1 MMKEIQRK
9 KKVLIDLTNY
19 GSLTAGFGQIAANY
33 ATAFSSMP
41 VDDLHFVY
49 LLRQKYMQEFGP
61 NVTSVPV
68 RRINKF
74 FPFTLPKVDVWH
86 AVNQQRK
93 MLRIAGGTKF
103 IFTIHD
109 FNFLTEKK
117 PWKAKMYLRRMQNK
131 VNKAAV
137 VTTISHYVADV
148 IRQHVDLKGKE
159 IRVIYNGVE
168 RIDTL
173 EGIKPSFATG
183 RPFFFTIGQIRRKKN
198 FHLLVDVMRYFPEY
212 DLYICGDAHFAYA
225 EEVRNLIRENQ
236 LTNVFLTDVF
246 LKARRSGYIGTVR
259 HSCFLVREKALDCRW
274 WKLCNL
280 GRLYLLLIA
289 LVCRKF
295 VMDTL
300 SCGNIWI
307 QNLWWKVSGSIYL
320 IFIKIRN
327 AWRKSRNMPL
337 HSITRSI
344 YKPTL
349 IYIGS

>member
-1 MMKEIQRK
+1 MMEKEIQRK

-33 ATAFSSMP
+33 AAAFSSMP
-41 VDDLHFVY
+41 VEDLHFVY
-49 LLRQKYMQEFGP
+49 LLRQKYMQEFGS

-93 MLRIAGGTKF
+93 LLRIAGGTKF

-148 IRQHVDLKGKE
+148 IRQHIDLKGKE

-168 RIDTL
+168 RIDML
-173 EGIKPSFATG
+173 EGTQPSFATG

-198 FHLLVDVMRYFPEY
+198 FHLLVDVMRHFPEY

-225 EEVRNLIRENQ
+225 EEVRNLIREKQ
-236 LTNVFLTDVF
+236 VTNVFLTDVITQSEKIW
-246 LKARRSGYIGTVR
+246 LYRSCEPFTVPHKNVIAGTLNLLQDIDCFWNQNHESVTVR
-259 HSCFLVREKALDCRW
+259 LCMFHYLILV
-274 WKLCNL
+274 CNL
-280 GRLYLLLIA
+280 ISDFFTDNMQI
-289 LVCRKF
+289 VDVDIIVPF
-295 VMDTL
+295 Q
-300 SCGNIWI
+300 GN
-307 QNLWWKVSGSIYL
+307 QFPN
-320 IFIKIRN
+320 
-327 AWRKSRNMPL
+327 
-337 HSITRSI
+337 T
-344 YKPTL
+344 
-349 IYIGS
+349 

>member
-41 VDDLHFVY
+41 VDDLQFVY

-93 MLRIAGGTKF
+93 LLRIAGGTKF

-198 FHLLVDVMRYFPEY
+198 FHLLVDVMRHFPEY
-212 DLYICGDAHFAYA
+212 DLYICGDAHFA
-225 EEVRNLIRENQ
+225 
-236 LTNVFLTDVF
+236 
-246 LKARRSGYIGTVR
+246 
-259 HSCFLVREKALDCRW
+259 
-274 WKLCNL
+274 
-280 GRLYLLLIA
+280 
-289 LVCRKF
+289 
-295 VMDTL
+295 
-300 SCGNIWI
+300 
-307 QNLWWKVSGSIYL
+307 
-320 IFIKIRN
+320 
-327 AWRKSRNMPL
+327 
-337 HSITRSI
+337 
-344 YKPTL
+344 
-349 IYIGS
+349 